1 MPEIQ
6 SVLCALD
13 FRKELLD
20 RIDRAFAPAIVHHVS
35 IRDDEA
41 IRRVIHEVDVAVL
54 PDDLDERILE
64 GERLRWVHC
73 CHAGLTKSARP
84 EVFER
89 GIILTG
95 AAGRSA
101 PSLAEHAFFFMLA
114 LTYDAWRLHEAQQAH
129 DWGRFSRQYAA
140 SRGLNGQTLGI
151 VGLGNTGR
159 AVARR
164 AKAFDMRVLAYSRR
178 VRETMPEDVDAYYA
192 ADAGDTVRPLLEAC
206 DYLVLCCH
214 LSDETYHLIGRR
226 ELACMKPTAFLIN
239 LARGAV
245 VDQAALFEALR
256 GRVIA
261 GAASDVF
268 ETEPLPADDP
278 LWDLD
283 NFLITPHATPRVA
296 DFQGNST
303 AALFENIRRYRSGE
317 PLLNRFTERDV
328 YTGGNLRP
336 QRGV

>member
-20 RIDRAFAPAIVHHVS
+20 RIDRAFAPATVHHVS
-35 IRDDEA
+35 IHDGEA

-64 GERLRWVHC
+64 GERLRWIHC

-114 LTYDAWRLHEAQQAH
+114 LTYDAWRLHEAQKAH
-129 DWGRFSRQYAA
+129 EWGSFVRQYAA

-159 AVARR
+159 AIARR
-164 AKAFDMRVLAYSRR
+164 AKAFDMRVLAYSRSAR
-178 VRETMPEDVDAYYA
+178 SPLPENVDAYYA
-192 ADAGDTVRPLLEAC
+192 ADCGDTIRPLLAAC

-214 LSDETYHLIGRR
+214 LSNETYHLIGRD
-226 ELACMKPTAFLIN
+226 ELAAMKPTAFLIN
-239 LARGAV
+239 MARGAV
-245 VDQAALFEALR
+245 VDQAALYEALCSHK
-256 GRVIA
+256 IA

-268 ETEPLPADDP
+268 EEEPLPPDDP
-278 LWDLD
+278 LWGLD
-283 NFLITPHATPRVA
+283 NMLITPHATPRVA
-296 DFQGNST
+296 DFEGNST
-303 AALFENIRRYRSGE
+303 KALFENIEHYKNGE
-317 PLLNRFTERDV
+317 PMVNRFTARDV
-328 YTGGNLRP
+328 YTP
-336 QRGV
+336 